1 MATIHDKMGVLTT
14 FVGKPPLRGLYFPGW
29 AGVSGN
35 DQLAGSLR
43 APEGNDL
50 AERFIP
56 LLQENLLRVHS
67 FAAGAEL
74 ADALRDF
81 RRRPTEQWLIERHG
95 FRTPSQARG
104 DSQRDRSSWMPHRHA
119 VK

>member
-1 MATIHDKMGVLTT
+1 MTNS
-14 FVGKPPLRGLYFPGW
+14 PGF
-29 AGVSGN
+29 
-35 DQLAGSLR
+35 LR
-43 APEGNDL
+43 APEGNGL
-50 AERFIP
+50 ADGFIL

-104 DSQRDRSSWMPHRHA
+104 DVPEGSKRLAAAPPCRK
-119 VK
+119 VG

>member
-1 MATIHDKMGVLTT
+1 MTNS
-14 FVGKPPLRGLYFPGW
+14 PGF
-29 AGVSGN
+29 
-35 DQLAGSLR
+35 LR

-104 DSQRDRSSWMPHRHA
+104 DVPEGSKRLDAAPPCRK
-119 VK
+119 VG